1 MSEVIGIPD
10 RSIKTRPRELEHP
23 EIWNFNVQKHD
34 AKRAGTHF
42 DLRLVDPQTGIA
54 HSWATRNLPKA
65 SGERVLAVQQPNH
78 TAAYSSWSGNI
89 PEGYGAGNVSLFS
102 SDKVEVTKSA
112 PDHISFNVYKSTG
125 DTEHYTL
132 IHTGG
137 DDWLFVNNTP
147 TKVTRP
153 EIDISKPKF
162 KSISP
167 ADIDVEDKSQILSA
181 KIDGAMNAFLLRK
194 NRPIEVY
201 SYRPSKKGPSKLI
214 EHTFRT
220 ELYKTK
226 TPEHMK
232 GSTVL
237 LGEIFAKDSKSGK
250 ALSNRDTS
258 SRLLSNVWKSR
269 ELQEHAPLSNIVF
282 DVVRHENKDVSNAPY
297 ATKLNILQQITKDI
311 PELKMP
317 ELAATSQEK
326 RKLLASVSSGRH
338 PLTSEGVVI
347 YNLDKSVPD
356 KAKLFKDFDVR
367 IQSIFPGEGK
377 YKDKAAG
384 GFEYSYI
391 GNNTIVGRVGSGF
404 NDQLRKEMFANPGQ
418 FRGTV
423 VRVISQEKLPSG
435 ALRVPIYKD
444 IRSESWPR
452 MRKSADIIQKK
463 ITDPAVLRK
472 KDYKTVTPAEAELKM
487 HSNEANGPIL
497 GDSMDNVP
505 VWNKLAKEIGIKTN
519 APVPNIDKPMAL
531 AADPTKVNK
540 ANTIITKLLR

>member
-214 EHTFRT
+214 EHTLST
-220 ELYKTK
+220 ELVTWSK
-226 TPEHMK
+226 PE
-232 GSTVL
+232 V
-237 LGEIFAKDSKSGK
+237 
-250 ALSNRDTS
+250 
-258 SRLLSNVWKSR
+258 
-269 ELQEHAPLSNIVF
+269 
-282 DVVRHENKDVSNAPY
+282 
-297 ATKLNILQQITKDI
+297 
-311 PELKMP
+311 
-317 ELAATSQEK
+317 
-326 RKLLASVSSGRH
+326 
-338 PLTSEGVVI
+338 
-347 YNLDKSVPD
+347 
-356 KAKLFKDFDVR
+356 
-367 IQSIFPGEGK
+367 
-377 YKDKAAG
+377 
-384 GFEYSYI
+384 
-391 GNNTIVGRVGSGF
+391 
-404 NDQLRKEMFANPGQ
+404 
-418 FRGTV
+418 
-423 VRVISQEKLPSG
+423 
-435 ALRVPIYKD
+435 
-444 IRSESWPR
+444 
-452 MRKSADIIQKK
+452 
-463 ITDPAVLRK
+463 
-472 KDYKTVTPAEAELKM
+472 
-487 HSNEANGPIL
+487 
-497 GDSMDNVP
+497 
-505 VWNKLAKEIGIKTN
+505 
-519 APVPNIDKPMAL
+519 
-531 AADPTKVNK
+531 TKVNGP
-540 ANTIITKLLR
+540 